1 MSVPTSPLP
10 DVSACAST
18 SDHVLGWL
26 AQVAAQEDAYLVPS
40 LPEPTP
46 WRAIRCPNWAQPDF
60 LTPNNP
66 SSAAQ
71 EGFEHSPVTS
81 AKDFALDLRVGVP
94 NGERTARATR
104 EVTVQRSD
112 ADDVDE
118 IAESGEV
125 VRISGVVHEA
135 VGVRGGGDE

>member
-1 MSVPTSPLP
+1 M
-10 DVSACAST
+10 
-18 SDHVLGWL
+18 
-26 AQVAAQEDAYLVPS
+26 
-40 LPEPTP
+40 
-46 WRAIRCPNWAQPDF
+46 
-60 LTPNNP
+60 
-66 SSAAQ
+66 
-71 EGFEHSPVTS
+71 TS